1 MQVLGVF
8 AEVML
13 PVLLVA
19 AVGGAAGRRLR
30 IPVETLADLVFFVFS
45 PALVFVSIADIE
57 LAGGEIVRIVAVVVA
72 VFAANL
78 ALAVG
83 WSRLRRDDAR
93 TAATGALAASL
104 PNHGNLGLPIA
115 ALALGDAGLRVAVV
129 AFTAGA
135 SLQSSAGVAVGS
147 AGRVPLRQALVS
159 PLRYPALYAAAA
171 GVVVNAA
178 AVELPTS
185 LAVSTA
191 SLADAA
197 IPCMLTVLGMQFHW
211 PRVGHLLES
220 LAASTNRLL
229 VGPLVAWLTATAL
242 GLDGTVRA
250 AVLISSAMPTAVM
263 VTILAAQLGG
273 RTDLA
278 VRAVVVSTLLSLI
291 TLTVLVA
298 AVT

>member
-1 MQVLGVF
+1 MQVLRVF

-19 AVGGAAGRRLR
+19 AAGGLVGRRLGIR
-30 IPVETLADLVFFVFS
+30 VEMLADLVFFVFS
-45 PALVFVSIADIE
+45 PALVFESIAEIE
-57 LAGGEIVRIVAVVVA
+57 LAGGDIVRIVAVVVT

-78 ALAVG
+78 ALAVV
-83 WSRLRRDDAR
+83 WSRLRRDDAP

-104 PNHGNLGLPIA
+104 PNQGNLGLPVA

-147 AGRVPLRQALVS
+147 AGRVPLRQALLR
-159 PLRYPALYAAAA
+159 PLRYPLLYTAAA
-171 GVVVNAA
+171 GVCVNVANIK
-178 AVELPTS
+178 LPTS

-197 IPCMLTVLGMQFHW
+197 IPCMLTVLGMQFRW
-211 PRVGHLLES
+211 PRFGDLVES
-220 LAASTNRLL
+220 LAVSTNRLV

-250 AVLISSAMPTAVM
+250 AALISSAMPTAVM
-263 VTILAAQLGG
+263 VTILATQLGG
-273 RTDLA
+273 RADLA
-278 VRAVVVSTLLSLI
+278 VRTVVVSTLLSLA
-291 TLTVLVA
+291 TLTALITV
-298 AVT
+298 VT

>member
-1 MQVLGVF
+1 MLRVF
-8 AEVML
+8 AEVLL

-30 IPVETLADLVFFVFS
+30 IPVKPLADLVFFVFS
-45 PALVFVSIADIE
+45 PALVFVSIADID
-57 LAGGEIVRIVAVVVA
+57 LASGEIVRIVAVVVA

-147 AGRVPLRQALVS
+147 AGR
-159 PLRYPALYAAAA
+159 AAA
-171 GVVVNAA
+171 N
-178 AVELPTS
+178 
-185 LAVSTA
+185 
-191 SLADAA
+191 
-197 IPCMLTVLGMQFHW
+197 
-211 PRVGHLLES
+211 RVTGRRRNRRHL
-220 LAASTNRLL
+220 
-229 VGPLVAWLTATAL
+229 
-242 GLDGTVRA
+242 
-250 AVLISSAMPTAVM
+250 
-263 VTILAAQLGG
+263 LAAQ
-273 RTDLA
+273 R
-278 VRAVVVSTLLSLI
+278 SSLEGSCDSSPARP
-291 TLTVLVA
+291 VGDRCV
-298 AVT
+298 

>member
-1 MQVLGVF
+1 MQVLRVF
-8 AEVML
+8 AEVVL

-30 IPVETLADLVFFVFS
+30 VPVSTLADLVFFVFS

-72 VFAANL
+72 VFVANL

-83 WSRLRRDDAR
+83 WSRLQRHDAR

-147 AGRVPLRQALVS
+147 AGQVPLRQALVS

-185 LAVSTA
+185 LAVSTQ

-211 PRVGHLLES
+211 PRAGDLAES

-242 GLDGTVRA
+242 GLDGTIRA

-273 RTDLA
+273 RADLA
-278 VRAVVVSTLLSLI
+278 VRSVVVSTLLSLV
-291 TLTVLVA
+291 TLTLLVA